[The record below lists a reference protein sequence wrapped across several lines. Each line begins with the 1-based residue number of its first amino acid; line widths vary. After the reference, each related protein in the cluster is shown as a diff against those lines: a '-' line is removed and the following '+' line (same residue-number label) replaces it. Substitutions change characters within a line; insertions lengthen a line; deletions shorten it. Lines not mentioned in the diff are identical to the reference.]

1 MGKGRKR
8 TKTTYEQAI
17 EALPKAERDVAEASL
32 RYTEAYEAAMAALM
46 RVNAVVANEGKALA
60 RLRSRRDQLRGL
72 VDTGEGSKPVI
83 VSEQVDNP
91 YLTNGLRDGAAEGD
105 QATPFIKA
113 DKNMMVLIGGFA
125 RISDRTEEQTL
136 AAAKL
141 RILHER
147 AQLGGAKALDY
158 GQVRVD
164 TSGPTEEAV
173 AEIGARARKEYMDAV
188 QELGMLQ
195 SSVVE
200 RVVIHDMSL
209 RELAATLELG
219 DSGGARKAAK
229 RQLFEAVNHLVE
241 HFGLRAGAGA
251 RHRNRKW
258 NDGSELKPPS
268 EIAEDHVQ
276 IAA

>member
-1 MGKGRKR
+1 MGRRG
-8 TKTTYEQAI
+8 TKTTYEQALEQMP
-17 EALPKAERDVAEASL
+17 EAQRCVDEQSL
-32 RYTEAYEAAMAALM
+32 RYSEAYEAALAALSKL
-46 RVNAVVANEGKALA
+46 NATVTIEGATLA
-60 RLRSRRDQLRGL
+60 KLRRRRDQLRGIIEL
-72 VDTGEGSKPVI
+72 GEGAKAVI
-83 VSEQVDNP
+83 VSEQIDNP
-91 YLTNGLRDGAAEGD
+91 MMTAGLLEGAKSGA

-113 DKNMMVLIGGFA
+113 DKNMVVLIGGFA
-125 RISDRTEEQTL
+125 RINDRTEEQTI

-164 TSGPTEEAV
+164 TSGPSEEAV

-209 RELAATLELG
+209 RELAAALDLG

-241 HFGLRAGAGA
+241 HFGLRPGAGA
-251 RHRNRKW
+251 RPRNRKW
-258 NDGSELKPPS
+258 NDGSEAVAPS
-268 EIAEDHVQ
+268 KLEPEDEQ

>member
-1 MGKGRKR
+1 MGKWRH
-8 TKTTYEQAI
+8 TKIGYEQAL
-17 EALPKAERDVAEASL
+17 EMMPAAERRIAEQSA
-32 RYTEAYEAAMAALM
+32 RYSAAYDDAMAALT
-46 RVNAVVANEGKALA
+46 RLNAVVATEGKALA
-60 RLRSRRDQLRGL
+60 KLRQRRDQLRAIIEL
-72 VDTGEGSKPVI
+72 GEGAKAVI

-91 YLTNGLRDGAAEGD
+91 MMTDGLREGAEQGE

-113 DKNMMVLIGGFA
+113 DKNMVVLIGGFA
-125 RISDRTEEQTL
+125 RINDRTEEQTL

-164 TSGPTEEAV
+164 TSGPSEEAV

-188 QELGMLQ
+188 QALGMLQ

-209 RELAATLELG
+209 RELAIALELG

-229 RQLFEAVNHLVE
+229 RQLFEAVNHLVD
-241 HFGLRAGAGA
+241 HFGLVPGAGA
-251 RHRNRKW
+251 RHRPRKW
-258 NDGSELKPPS
+258 NDGSETHFSGEMVNPVRPL
-268 EIAEDHVQ
+268 
-276 IAA
+276 AA